1 MAKKK
6 VEKPKREVTKRQ
18 LSHWQRQRRR
28 QRIILGLGIFIVA
41 AVLGIMGA
49 GWYISHYQPRHQI
62 VISVNDTK
70 FNMDYY
76 IKMLK
81 YYGEG
86 MPTQYMQFMADE
98 VVVVIGRNELIRQGA
113 LKLGIS
119 VSDKAV
125 DEKLKER
132 DPPLSKDYRDIA
144 RTELLISKL
153 LDKHFEQKVPMFAE
167 QRHIMAMFLESESQ
181 VAEVRARL
189 ETGKDFAELAGELSL
204 DSFSKDKK
212 GDLGWH
218 PEDVLVELLATS
230 IPGEHAF
237 SSEVEVLSQPIY
249 DETKTKSVGYWLVKI
264 LDRQQEPEQVHIQA
278 ILLGSEKEA
287 QDVRVRLEAGE
298 DFTTLAQE
306 LSQHEATRESGGD
319 FDWLSP
325 EDVAPGSALA
335 AWADIFELETGAIS
349 EPIRDDTVITT
360 GGYWLLE
367 VLDKEDDKQISD
379 EDRDLLK
386 AKALDEWVLSLW
398 YDYGYE
404 VNSYL
409 TDEMQEWAIAKAI
422 EGENSTEG
430 LGQ

>member
-18 LSHWQRQRRR
+18 LSQWQRQKKR
-28 QRIILGLGIFIVA
+28 QRIILGLGSFVVA
-41 AVLGIMGA
+41 VVLVVIGV
-49 GWYISHYQPRHQI
+49 GWYFGYYQPLHQ
-62 VISVNDTK
+62 VVVKVNSTE

-81 YYGEG
+81 FYGQG
-86 MPTQYMQFMADE
+86 WPVQYMDVLADD
-98 VVVVIGRNELIRQGA
+98 VVTIIGRNELIRKGA
-113 LKLGIS
+113 LGLGIT
-119 VSDKAV
+119 VNDKEV
-125 DEKLKER
+125 DEKLKSY

-144 RTELLISKL
+144 RTELLVSKL
-153 LDKHFEQKVPMFAE
+153 LDRHFEQTVPVFAE

-189 ETGKDFAELAGELSL
+189 EAGEDFAELAGELSL
-204 DSFSKDKK
+204 DSFSKDEK

-237 SSEVEVLSQPIY
+237 GAEVGVLSQPIY
-249 DETKTKSVGYWLVKI
+249 DETNTKGVGYWLVKI
-264 LDRQQEPEQVHIQA
+264 LDRQQEPEQVHVQA
-278 ILLGSEKEA
+278 VLLGSEEEA
-287 QDVRVRLEAGE
+287 QDVRARLEAGE
-298 DFTTLAQE
+298 DFATLAEE

-325 EDVAPGSALA
+325 EDVMPGSAFA
-335 AWADIFELETGAIS
+335 AWADILELETGVVS

-379 EDRDLLK
+379 DDRDLLK
-386 AKALDEWVLSLW
+386 AVALDEWVLSLW

-409 TDEMQEWAIAKAI
+409 TDEMREWAIAKA
-422 EGENSTEG
+422 TEG
-430 LGQ
+430 

>member
-18 LSHWQRQRRR
+18 LSHWQQQKKR
-28 QRIILGLGIFIVA
+28 QRIILGLGSFVVA
-41 AVLGIMGA
+41 VVLVVIGV
-49 GWYISHYQPRHQI
+49 GWYFGYYQPLHQ
-62 VISVNDTK
+62 VVVRVNSTE

-81 YYGEG
+81 FYGQG
-86 MPTQYMQFMADE
+86 WPVQYMDVLADE
-98 VVVVIGRNELIRQGA
+98 VVTIIGRNELIRKGT
-113 LKLGIS
+113 LRLGIT
-119 VSDKAV
+119 VSDKEV
-125 DEKLKER
+125 DEKLKSY

-144 RTELLISKL
+144 RAELLRSKL
-153 LDKHFEQKVPMFAE
+153 LDKHFEQEVPMFAE
-167 QRHIMAMFLESESQ
+167 QRHIMAMLLESESQ
-181 VAEVRARL
+181 ANEVRA
-189 ETGKDFAELAGELSL
+189 EVEAGEDFAELAGELSL
-204 DSFSKDKK
+204 DSFSKDEK

-237 SSEVEVLSQPIY
+237 GSEVEVLSQPIY
-249 DETKTKSVGYWLVKI
+249 DETKTRSVGYWLVKI

-287 QDVRVRLEAGE
+287 QDVRARLEAGD
-298 DFTTLAQE
+298 DFTTLATE

-325 EDVAPGSALA
+325 EDVTPGSAFA
-335 AWADIFELETGAIS
+335 AWADSFELETGAIS
-349 EPIRDDTVITT
+349 EPIRDDTQITT

-367 VLDKEDDKQISD
+367 VLAKEDDKQISD

-398 YDYGYE
+398 YDPGNE

-409 TDEMQEWAIAKAI
+409 TDEMREWAIEKAI
-422 EGENSTEG
+422 EG
-430 LGQ
+430 

>member
-1 MAKKK
+1 LAKKK

-49 GWYISHYQPRHQI
+49 GWYISYYQPLHQT
-62 VISVNDTK
+62 VIRVNNTE

-98 VVVVIGRNELIRQGA
+98 VVKRIEQNELVRKGA
-113 LKLGIS
+113 LGLGIS
-119 VSDKAV
+119 VSDKEI
-125 DEKLKER
+125 DEKLKSY

-153 LDKHFEQKVPMFAE
+153 LDKHFEQTVPVFAE
-167 QRHIMAMFLESESQ
+167 QRHIMAMFLESDSQ
-181 VAEVRARL
+181 ATEVRTRVEAG
-189 ETGKDFAELAGELSL
+189 EDVAELAGELSL
-204 DSFSKDKK
+204 DGLSKDKK

-218 PEDVLVELLATS
+218 PEDVLAELLATS
-230 IPGEHAF
+230 MPGEYAF
-237 SSEVEVLSQPIY
+237 GSEIGVLSQPIY

-264 LDRQQEPEQVHIQA
+264 LDRKQEPEQVHIQA

-287 QDVRVRLEAGE
+287 QDVRARLEAGE
-298 DFTTLAQE
+298 DFTALAKE
-306 LSQHEATRESGGD
+306 LSQHTATRESGGD
-319 FDWLSP
+319 FDWLSL
-325 EDVAPGSALA
+325 EDVTLGSAFA
-335 AWADIFELETGAIS
+335 AWADISELETGVIS
-349 EPIRDDTVITT
+349 EPLRDDTEVTT

-367 VLDKEDDKQISD
+367 VLAKEDNKQISD
-379 EDRDLLK
+379 DDRDLLK
-386 AKALDEWVLSLW
+386 TKALDEWVFSLW
-398 YDYGYE
+398 FYSGSE
-404 VNSYL
+404 VNNYL
-409 TDEMQEWAIAKAI
+409 TDEMREWAIAKAV
-422 EGENSTEG
+422 GD
-430 LGQ
+430 

>member
-1 MAKKK
+1 LAKKK

-18 LSHWQRQRRR
+18 LSHWQQQKKR
-28 QRIILGLGIFIVA
+28 QRIILGLGSFVVA
-41 AVLGIMGA
+41 VVLVVIGV
-49 GWYISHYQPRHQI
+49 GWYFGYYQPLHQ
-62 VISVNDTK
+62 VVVKVNSTE

-81 YYGEG
+81 FYGQG
-86 MPTQYMQFMADE
+86 WPVQYMDVLADD
-98 VVVVIGRNELIRQGA
+98 VVTIIGRNELIRKGA
-113 LKLGIS
+113 LGLGIT
-119 VSDKAV
+119 VNDKEV
-125 DEKLKER
+125 DEKLKSY
-132 DPPLSKDYRDIA
+132 DPPLSKDYRDVA
-144 RTELLISKL
+144 RTELLVSKL
-153 LDKHFEQKVPMFAE
+153 LDRHFEQTVPVFAE

-181 VAEVRARL
+181 VAEVRSRV
-189 ETGKDFAELAGELSL
+189 EVGEDFAELAGELSL
-204 DSFSKDKK
+204 DSFSKDEK

-237 SSEVEVLSQPIY
+237 GAEVGVLSQPIY
-249 DETKTKSVGYWLVKI
+249 DETNTKGVGYWLVKI
-264 LDRQQEPEQVHIQA
+264 LDRQQEPEQVHVQA
-278 ILLGSEKEA
+278 VLLGSEEEA
-287 QDVRVRLEAGE
+287 QDVRARLEAGE
-298 DFTTLAQE
+298 DFATLAEE

-325 EDVAPGSALA
+325 EDVMPGSAFA
-335 AWADIFELETGAIS
+335 AWADILELETGVVS

-379 EDRDLLK
+379 DDRDLLK
-386 AKALDEWVLSLW
+386 AVALDEWVLSLW

-409 TDEMQEWAIAKAI
+409 TDEMREWAIAKA
-422 EGENSTEG
+422 TEG
-430 LGQ
+430 